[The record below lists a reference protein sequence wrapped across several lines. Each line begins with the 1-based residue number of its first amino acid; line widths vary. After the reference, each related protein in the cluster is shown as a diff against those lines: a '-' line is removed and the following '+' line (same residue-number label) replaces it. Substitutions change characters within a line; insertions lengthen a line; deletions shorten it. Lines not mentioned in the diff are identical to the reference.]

1 MSPVAQRAART
12 QIVVGVDGS
21 DESQR
26 ALDWAANEAAL
37 RGCRLR
43 VVQVIQPWP
52 ITPSV
57 LAPIPLIETDELAE
71 AVRHFIGSMVKR
83 ARATAPSVKVDG
95 LVLTGSPSGE
105 LLHAATGAVMLV
117 VGSKGHGAVGGVL
130 LGSVSTSVAVHATV
144 PVVVTRLGPTRP
156 TGRIIVGVDG
166 SPASAAAVDFSIRE
180 ASQRGASVTAIH
192 VSTGPF
198 PLLATTSEPEV
209 IHRGDVDPEEAAAV
223 AETLAGYEEECPDVS
238 VERIFMVGH
247 PVPALIKA
255 SHGADLLVVG
265 SRGHGAFTG
274 RLLGSVSLGVLH
286 LASGPVAVVRNG
298 GKA

>member
-1 MSPVAQRAART
+1 MAQRAVRT

-21 DESQR
+21 DESQW
-26 ALDWAANEAAL
+26 ALDWAANEAVL

-43 VVQVIQPWP
+43 VAHVIQPWP

-57 LAPIPLIETDELAE
+57 SAPIPLIEPDVLEE
-71 AVRHFIGSMVKR
+71 AARHFIGSMVER
-83 ARATAPSVKVDG
+83 ARAAAPSVQVDG
-95 LVLTGSPSGE
+95 MVLTGSPSGE
-105 LLHAATGAVMLV
+105 LLRAAADTAMLV
-117 VGSKGHGAVGGVL
+117 IGSKGHGAVAGVL

-144 PVVVTRLGPTRP
+144 PVVLTRLGPSRP
-156 TGRIIVGVDG
+156 TGRIVVGVDG
-166 SPASAAAVDFSIRE
+166 SPASAGAVDFSIRE
-180 ASQRGASVTAIH
+180 ASHRGASLTAIH

-209 IHRGDVDPEEAAAV
+209 VHRGDVDPEEAAAV
-223 AETLAGYEEECPDVS
+223 AETIAGYEEECPDVP

-255 SHGADLLVVG
+255 AHGADLLVVG

-286 LASGPVAVVRNG
+286 LASGPVAVIRNG